1 MFELTAYYEVNTLIQ
16 RVDRRKSRQMTM
28 SGGVKNQNQYPD
40 RGKVLEILLSAKS
53 DLPRNEP
60 EIASNISQQLQHMG
74 LDTWGI
80 SLIRRV
86 RDACAILQP
95 KIVLE
100 TGAQIGHKSAWLF
113 DLFTTE
119 GHNPEKYVM
128 VEMGGKFG
136 VILARLR
143 TRYDAEDWAD
153 IKIGDINALCSD
165 AKAWKMANTTNLSS
179 SESPIPQEID
189 FILVDEKA
197 ENLAITVRNL
207 LAHLSKSGVLLLREP
222 DVPVGETD
230 GTDPIF
236 EEQVKGFNDW
246 IELIKEISQTHII
259 RMNPIFGGTL
269 VGIMKRLQPL
279 Q

>member
-1 MFELTAYYEVNTLIQ
+1 MFELTAYNEVNTLIQ
-16 RVDRRKSRQMTM
+16 RVDRRRSRQMTM
-28 SGGVKNQNQYPD
+28 SGDVDNQNQYPD

-113 DLFTTE
+113 DLFSIE
-119 GHNPEKYVM
+119 GHKPEHYVM
-128 VEMGGKFG
+128 VEKGGKFG

-179 SESPIPQEID
+179 LESPIPQEID

-197 ENLAITVRNL
+197 ENLAKTVRNL
-207 LAHLSKSGVLLLREP
+207 LPHLSKSGVLLLREP

-269 VGIMKRLQPL
+269 VGIMKRIQPL